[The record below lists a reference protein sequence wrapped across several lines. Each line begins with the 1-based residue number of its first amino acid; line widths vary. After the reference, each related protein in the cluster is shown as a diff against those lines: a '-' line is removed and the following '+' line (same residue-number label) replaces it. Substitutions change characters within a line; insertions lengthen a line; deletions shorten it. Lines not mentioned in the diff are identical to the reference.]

1 MAVTGYYPD
10 SAKLFN
16 ERAGF
21 TFIEIITVIFIIGII
36 TTVAISRI
44 PSIDAYNK
52 RVEADTLKTHLRYA
66 QNRAMNT
73 DKQWGVEF
81 LSSSQYRL
89 YSIETAGTQY
99 RFFPSLESVGT
110 VTMLVL
116 EVQPGTNV
124 KFNDLGSPVPGVISV
139 KMQDGSELYSV
150 TAETGFIR

>member
-10 SAKLFN
+10 SAKIFSG
-16 ERAGF
+16 RAGF

-44 PSIDAYNK
+44 PSIDAYNR

-73 DKQWGVEF
+73 DKPWGIEF
-81 LSSSQYRL
+81 LASSQYRL
-89 YSIETAGTQY
+89 YSIETSGTQY
-99 RFFPSLESVGT
+99 RFFPSLESTGI
-110 VTMLVL
+110 VTMHVL
-116 EVQPGTNV
+116 EMQPSTNV
-124 KFNDLGSPVPGVISV
+124 KFDDMGSPVPGVISV
-139 KMQDGSELYSV
+139 KMKDGSELYSV